1 MLSTHFHHGLSRA
14 LAAEE
19 GVSLI
24 ELLVSILAG
33 MIVIIALFNLQIITL
48 HQTTRVF
55 TRVDATQHARVA
67 IESLENELH
76 SACVADN
83 VTPVQA
89 GSTGASL
96 LFISQA
102 GNGATLT
109 PVEHRVAFSSSAATI
124 TDAQYAETGMTT
136 NSSGVPVYTFS
147 STPSSTRTLLT
158 SVTQSG
164 STPVFQYYAY
174 QEPLMSNGSPYA
186 DASGNPYEMLLDG
199 TSEVPGTTTIPTPQP
214 LSTSPSLSSTD
225 ASNTAEVVTTVS
237 VGASGTT
244 GENTSLSDATDT
256 VSDGVVLRL
265 TPAANHAGDGNVFLP
280 CQ

>member
-1 MLSTHFHHGLSRA
+1 MLSTHSPSLSQ
-14 LAAEE
+14 LLEGE
-19 GVSLI
+19 QGVSLI
-24 ELLVSILAG
+24 ELLVAILAG
-33 MIVIIALFNLQIITL
+33 MIVIIALFNLQIVTL

-76 SACVADN
+76 SACLTDN

-89 GSTGASL
+89 GSTANSL
-96 LFISQA
+96 EFISQV

-109 PVEHRVAFSSSAATI
+109 PVEHIITFNSVAGTL

-136 NSSGVPVYTFS
+136 NSSGVPIYTFA
-147 STPSSTRTLLT
+147 STATSTRTLLT
-158 SVTQSG
+158 NVSQTG

-174 QEPLMSNGSPYA
+174 QEPMNGSTPYT
-186 DASGNPYEMLLDG
+186 DASGDAYMMLLDG
-199 TSEVPGTTTIPTPQP
+199 TSEVPGTSTIPPASP
-214 LSTSPSLSSTD
+214 LSTSPSLSSAD
-225 ASNTAEVVTTVS
+225 AANTAEVVTSLS

-244 GENTSLSDATDT
+244 GENTSLSDASDS

-265 TPAANHAGDGNVFLP
+265 TPAANHAGDGNVFIP